1 LRNTSDAPFPGMLV
15 LLYHSHTP
23 ECNPD
28 HVRHQYETAINSFLN
43 PTNLPVS
50 TFDSLTWHPPPLLPV
65 CPLVVFANTLD
76 SLLLQLMKATVLA
89 KSSLFI
95 YFHQALSAPVMSTDI
110 SQKGGRSHPSFLK
123 YFY

>member
-1 LRNTSDAPFPGMLV
+1 MLPFQECWSFCIIHI
-15 LLYHSHTP
+15 LLNATLTMSATNMKQH
-23 ECNPD
+23 
-28 HVRHQYETAINSFLN
+28 INSFLN